1 MTERTDKTVLMKCEG
16 CQNQEELPVEE
27 YKLLSKIE
35 PLEPEVH
42 MLCPFCLSD
51 MYRADSKRFRK
62 Q

>member
-35 PLEPEVH
+35 PLEP
-42 MLCPFCLSD
+42 
-51 MYRADSKRFRK
+51 
-62 Q
+62 